1 MKQLS
6 KLILLTM
13 LVIFASCQ
21 NESTEEQIAD
31 EQRGAIREIDG
42 RVVGDGELDANLVFD
57 PATQEV
63 AVRDNDGLAV
73 ALLNSTTEDAGI
85 AYIES
90 LLPES
95 VTVSTT
101 SKPGT
106 DAYFDVTI
114 DDASGLLSG
123 SNIPA
128 WCIDVDLS
136 LNNNETL
143 DFDVYSSYGDLPE
156 GRFEMPENFDKVNWL
171 LNQSIIGEESPNGL
185 GTYEFGHL
193 QYAMWDLI
201 DDETC
206 GGNGCVFLTFPI
218 GGWDDAN
225 DVALAEELRDLAI
238 ANGQGYVPSS
248 GEQFAVVLV
257 PEGKQSIIVTIE
269 VPEQPCSDC
278 IGKVDSITFNW
289 DWHRSYRVQLVQR
302 YENTCYGV
310 LIYNDIVDAGEDFSV
325 EGYNHD
331 GSFGKWI
338 YVYLNGCY
346 YTKFRT
352 DCNLNIGPGYK
363 RGVIEVVEGTSTHG
377 GELCEYENNY
387 HCYW

>member
-13 LVIFASCQ
+13 LAIFASCQ
-21 NESTEEQIAD
+21 NESTEEQSLD

-42 RVVGDGELDANLVFD
+42 RVVGDGELDADLVFD

-63 AVRDNDGLAV
+63 AERENDGLSVAV
-73 ALLNSTTEDAGI
+73 LNSTTANSEI

-90 LLPES
+90 LLPETVN
-95 VTVSTT
+95 VTTT
-101 SKPGT
+101 AKPGAN
-106 DAYFDVTI
+106 AYFDLSI
-114 DDASGLLSG
+114 SDPSGFLSG
-123 SNIPA
+123 TEIPA
-128 WCIDVDLS
+128 WCADQDLS
-136 LNNNETL
+136 LNANETL

-156 GRFEMPENFDKVNWL
+156 GRFEVPENFDKVNWL
-171 LNQSIIGEESPNGL
+171 LNQTIVGESSPNGL
-185 GTYEFGHL
+185 GEYTFGNI
-193 QYAMWDLI
+193 QYAIWLLV
-201 DDETC
+201 DDSVCQVCTFLSDPT
-206 GGNGCVFLTFPI
+206 GNWNADG
-218 GGWDDAN
+218 N
-225 DVALAEELRDLAI
+225 DIAKAEELRDLALN
-238 ANGQGYVPSS
+238 NGDGFVPTY
-248 GEQFAVVLV
+248 GEQLAVVLV
-257 PEGKQSIIVTIE
+257 PEGKQSVVITVEVT
-269 VPEQPCSDC
+269 EQPCSDC
-278 IGKVDSITFNW
+278 IGKVDHITFNW

-310 LIYNDIVDAGEDFSV
+310 LIYNDIVNAGQDFSV

-338 YVYLNGCY
+338 YVFLNGCY

-387 HCYW
+387 HCWW

>member
-13 LVIFASCQ
+13 LAIFASCQ
-21 NESTEEQIAD
+21 NESTEELIAD

-42 RVVGDGELDANLVFD
+42 RVVGDGELDADLVFD

-63 AVRDNDGLAV
+63 AVRENDGLAV
-73 ALLNSTTEDAGI
+73 ALLNSTTTDSEI
-85 AYIES
+85 AYVES
-90 LLPES
+90 LLPETVN
-95 VTVSTT
+95 VTTT
-101 SKPGT
+101 AKPGA
-106 DAYFDVTI
+106 DAYFDLSIT
-114 DDASGLLSG
+114 DASGFLSG
-123 SNIPA
+123 TEIPA
-128 WCIDVDLS
+128 WCADQDLS
-136 LNNNETL
+136 LDANETL

-171 LNQSIIGEESPNGL
+171 LNQTIIGESSPNGL
-185 GTYEFGHL
+185 GEYTFGHI
-193 QYAMWDLI
+193 QYAIWLLV
-201 DDETC
+201 DDSVCQVCTFLSDPT
-206 GGNGCVFLTFPI
+206 GNWNADG
-218 GGWDDAN
+218 N
-225 DVALAEELRDLAI
+225 DIAQAEELRDLAMD
-238 ANGQGYVPSS
+238 NGEGFVPTY
-248 GEQFAVVLV
+248 GEQLAVVLV
-257 PEGKQSIIVTIE
+257 PEGKQSVVITVEVT
-269 VPEQPCSDC
+269 EQPCSDC

-289 DWHRSYRVQLVQR
+289 DWYCSYRVQLVQR

-310 LIYNDIVDAGEDFSV
+310 LIYNDIVDAGQDFSV

-352 DCNLNIGPGYK
+352 DCYLNIGPGYK

-377 GELCEYENNY
+377 GELCEYENDY